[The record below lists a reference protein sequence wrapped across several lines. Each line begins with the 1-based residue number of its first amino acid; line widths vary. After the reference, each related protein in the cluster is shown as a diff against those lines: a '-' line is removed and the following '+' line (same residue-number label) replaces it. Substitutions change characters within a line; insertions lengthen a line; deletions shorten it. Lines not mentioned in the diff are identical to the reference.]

1 MKNYNALDGLAIAV
15 LIIGGLNWGMI
26 AAFNIDLVSSLFADM
41 SILSRAVYGLVGLS
55 ALYVASTFFYSP
67 SPSEVRRVAHS

>member
-1 MKNYNALDGLAIAV
+1 MKNYKALDGLAIAV

-26 AAFNIDLVSSLFADM
+26 AAFNIDLVSSLFGDM
-41 SILSRAVYGLVGLS
+41 SILSRTVYGLVGLS

-67 SPSEVRRVAHS
+67 SPSEARRVAHS